1 MIHYDEQLQQLQ
13 GQIARS
19 KQLESMI
26 KELCRQKEVLAAQVQ
41 KLESVRLEEQAD
53 VDRLE
58 GRSLAAFFYNV
69 IGKKDE
75 QLDKERR
82 EAYAAG
88 VRYDAAAGEL
98 EGVEDDLRR
107 YKAELAALRGCE
119 RKYREV
125 LKEKA
130 DAIKTAGGPGGEE
143 ILRMEERNAFL
154 ESQKKELR
162 EAISAG
168 NAALATTQQILS
180 GLDDA
185 EGWGTWDL
193 LGGGL
198 VADFVKHSHL
208 DEAQRAVERLQSQLR
223 RFRTELADVTIQ
235 ADMQINVDGFLRFA
249 DYFFD
254 GLFADWAVL
263 DKISQSKDQM
273 QNTKQKIESVLSRLK
288 AMMRSVEQEQTQ
300 MKRKMDA
307 LVMQARL

>member
-223 RFRTELADVTIQ
+223 RFRTELADVTI
-235 ADMQINVDGFLRFA
+235 
-249 DYFFD
+249 
-254 GLFADWAVL
+254 
-263 DKISQSKDQM
+263 
-273 QNTKQKIESVLSRLK
+273 
-288 AMMRSVEQEQTQ
+288 
-300 MKRKMDA
+300 
-307 LVMQARL
+307 